1 MDISILSDPQW
12 IARRERHILRLQRL
26 FDGNPDAGPFW
37 LFGSEY
43 HLDGARLESPASEVE
58 KALNEFSSQVEKL
71 DDPTVFRP
79 LTFEC
84 DIFGVHFIDKIFGAD
99 VFNLDG
105 TWQANYLSQPVGR
118 LLSPDLE
125 HDPAWQKARDI
136 AEAFLAA
143 GTALPFFGLPTIA
156 SALNVGVN
164 LFGQELL
171 ASILSEPEAA
181 QHDLNTINQVLI
193 SLHGWYRERLPAAQL
208 QPVVGSLRTQ
218 PPGFGQLCGCT
229 TQLISREQYRQFI
242 APLDAELL
250 GSYPNGGMI
259 HLCGTHLQHLPIWR
273 EMKELRA
280 IQVND
285 RAAEDLKYYWHGLRD
300 DQILYVNPTPTM
312 TVERILSITHGHRVV
327 IVSDR

>member
-1 MDISILSDPQW
+1 MNISILSDPHW
-12 IARRERHILRLQRL
+12 IALREGHIHRLQRL
-26 FDGNPDAGPFW
+26 FDSNPDAGPFW

-58 KALNEFSSQVEKL
+58 KALHELSSQVEQL
-71 DDPTVFRP
+71 NDPTVFRP

-84 DIFGVHFIDKIFGAD
+84 DIYGVHFIDKIFGAD
-99 VFNLDG
+99 VFSLDG
-105 TWQANYLSQPVGR
+105 AWQSHYLSQPVGM

-125 HDPAWQKARDI
+125 NDPTWQKARDT

-171 ASILSEPEAA
+171 ASMLSEPEAA
-181 QHDLNTINQVLI
+181 QHDLNIINQVLI
-193 SLHGWYRERLPAAQL
+193 TLHCWYREKLPAAQL
-208 QPVVGSLRTQ
+208 QPVVGSFRTQ

-250 GSYPNGGMI
+250 GTYPHGGMI
-259 HLCGTHLQHLPIWR
+259 HLCGIHLQHIPIWR

-285 RAAEDLKYYWHGLRD
+285 RAAEDLKAYWHGLRD
-300 DQILYVNPTPTM
+300 DQILYVNPTATM
-312 TVERILSITHGHRVV
+312 TVERILGITHEQRVV